1 MFENHEVFGGSYRQ
15 NWQKNRR
22 NWQIKTPKLSLLYRC
37 VAASLSIPKGCFCA
51 SQFYYKCTSVN
62 RKDLINTASGGG
74 GNYQRVRTRPK
85 PPIFLFLILTCEE
98 SNPRFSTMPSSNLKS
113 SLEFNEPFGGYCRRI
128 LKRKKKT
135 PKFLF

>member
-1 MFENHEVFGGSYRQ
+1 MKYLVVVTAEIG
-15 NWQKNRR
+15 K
-22 NWQIKTPKLSLLYRC
+22 KTAEIGNKKPPKLSLLYRC
-37 VAASLSIPKGCFCA
+37 VVASLSIPKGCFCA

-74 GNYQRVRTRPK
+74 GNYRRVRTRPK

-113 SLEFNEPFGGYCRRI
+113 FLEFNEPFGGYCRRI
-128 LKRKKKT
+128 LKTKT
-135 PKFLF
+135 AKNSILIYCVF